1 MFYVN
6 NSVHGSSA
14 ARGGVVVVGVVRVV
28 TQLKIAT
35 VTST

>member
-14 ARGGVVVVGVVRVV
+14 ARGGVVVGVVRVV